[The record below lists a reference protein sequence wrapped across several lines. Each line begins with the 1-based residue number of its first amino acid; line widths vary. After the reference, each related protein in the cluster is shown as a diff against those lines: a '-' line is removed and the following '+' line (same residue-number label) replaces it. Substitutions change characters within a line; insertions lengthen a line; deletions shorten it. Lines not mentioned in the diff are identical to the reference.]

1 MRVAPSA
8 ACVQSGRMEP
18 GTLFPVHIAWADA
31 LARVGCAILFS
42 LSIGVERFVHKK
54 PVDFRPFVI
63 IALASCGLGLLAV
76 ELPFTSDDA
85 NLSIDPAKVISG
97 VMSGIG
103 FLGAGA
109 LFREGDIVKGAGSA
123 ASIWSAG
130 AIGLICGMGFLWLAG
145 LVALG
150 IVALFLLSRRFA
162 DTDAYTASLADDDE
176 DGSDR

>member
-1 MRVAPSA
+1 
-8 ACVQSGRMEP
+8 MEP
-18 GTLFPVHIAWADA
+18 GAFSPIHIGWVEA
-31 LARVGCAILFS
+31 LARVG
-42 LSIGVERFVHKK
+42 LSIILALAMGVERFVHKK

-63 IALASCGLGLLAV
+63 IALASCGLGLMAV
-76 ELPFTSDDA
+76 ELPFTSSDP

-97 VMSGIG
+97 VMTGIG

-150 IVALFLLSRRFA
+150 IVLLFLLSRRFVEV
-162 DTDAYTASLADDDE
+162 DTYTTRIDDGDKE
-176 DGSDR
+176 SEHSD

>member
-1 MRVAPSA
+1 
-8 ACVQSGRMEP
+8 MEP
-18 GTLFPVHIAWADA
+18 GTFSPVHIGWADA
-31 LARVGCAILFS
+31 SARVVLSILFA
-42 LSIGVERFVHKK
+42 LSIGVERFIHKK

-63 IALASCGLGLLAV
+63 ISLASCGLALLII
-76 ELPFTSDDA
+76 ELPFTSHDE

-109 LFREGDIVKGAGSA
+109 LFRDKDIVKGAGSA
-123 ASIWSAG
+123 AAIWSAG

-150 IVALFLLSRRFA
+150 VVLLFLLSRRFV
-162 DTDAYTASLADDDE
+162 DTRAYAAILGDDDE
-176 DGSDR
+176 EQTDR

>member
-1 MRVAPSA
+1 
-8 ACVQSGRMEP
+8 MEP
-18 GTLFPVHIAWADA
+18 GTFSPVHIGWADA
-31 LARVGCAILFS
+31 LARVALSILFA

-63 IALASCGLGLLAV
+63 ISLASCGLALLVA
-76 ELPFTSDDA
+76 ELPFTSDDG

-150 IVALFLLSRRFA
+150 VVLLFLLSRRYV
-162 DTDAYTASLADDDE
+162 DTDAYTASLGEDDKDQT
-176 DGSDR
+176 DR

>member
-1 MRVAPSA
+1 MD
-8 ACVQSGRMEP
+8 P
-18 GTLFPVHIAWADA
+18 GAFAPVHIGWIDA
-31 LARVGCAILFS
+31 FARLALSIVLA

-63 IALASCGLGLLAV
+63 ISLSACGLGLLAV
-76 ELPFTSDDA
+76 ELPFTSADP

-97 VMSGIG
+97 VMTGIG

-130 AIGLICGMGFLWLAG
+130 AIGLICGMGFLWLAAM
-145 LVALG
+145 VAARHRPSVPAQPPSGRHRPL
-150 IVALFLLSRRFA
+150 RRQPC
-162 DTDAYTASLADDDE
+162 
-176 DGSDR
+176 RR

>member
-1 MRVAPSA
+1 
-8 ACVQSGRMEP
+8 MEP
-18 GTLFPVHIAWADA
+18 GTFFPIHIAWTDA
-31 LARVGCAILFS
+31 FARIACAILFA
-42 LSIGVERFVHKK
+42 LSIGIERFVHKK

-63 IALASCGLGLLAV
+63 ISLASCGLGLLV
-76 ELPFTSDDA
+76 MELPFTSADA

-97 VMSGIG
+97 VMTGIG

-145 LVALG
+145 LIALG

-162 DTDAYTASLADDDE
+162 ETDPYTAHLDDD
-176 DGSDR
+176 DGDESKS

>member
-1 MRVAPSA
+1 
-8 ACVQSGRMEP
+8 MEP
-18 GTLFPVHIAWADA
+18 GTFSPIHIGWLDA
-31 LARVGCAILFS
+31 LVRIAMSIMLA
-42 LSIGVERFVHKK
+42 LSIGVERFIHKK

-63 IALASCGLGLLAV
+63 ISLASCGLALLIA
-76 ELPFTSDDA
+76 ELPFTSSDD

-130 AIGLICGMGFLWLAG
+130 AIGLICGLGFVWLAG

-150 IVALFLLSRRFA
+150 VVVLFLLSRHYA
-162 DTDAYTASLADDDE
+162 DVDAYTVSLKDE
-176 DGSDR
+176 NEDEGQR

>member
-1 MRVAPSA
+1 
-8 ACVQSGRMEP
+8 MEP
-18 GTLFPVHIAWADA
+18 GTFLPVHIGWIDA
-31 LARVGCAILFS
+31 LARIGLAILFA

-63 IALASCGLGLLAV
+63 ISLSSCGLGLLVV
-76 ELPFTSDDA
+76 ELPFTSADA

-145 LVALG
+145 LIALG
-150 IVALFLLSRRFA
+150 IVVLFLVSRRFVE
-162 DTDAYTASLADDDE
+162 TDPYTASLAGEDE
-176 DGSDR
+176 DKADT

>member
-1 MRVAPSA
+1 M
-8 ACVQSGRMEP
+8 MEP
-18 GTLFPVHIAWADA
+18 GTFGPVHLSYLDAVARLGLSILFA
-31 LARVGCAILFS
+31 LAL
-42 LSIGVERFVHKK
+42 GVERFAHKK

-63 IALASCGLGLLAV
+63 IALASCGLGILVV
-76 ELPFTSDDA
+76 ELPYTSADT

-123 ASIWSAG
+123 AAIWSAG
-130 AIGLICGMGFLWLAG
+130 AIGLICGMGFVWLAG

-150 IVALFLLSRRFA
+150 ILVLFLLSRRFV
-162 DTDAYTASLADDDE
+162 DTGAYNAGLVDDE
-176 DGSDR
+176 SPDVPDRSDT

>member
-1 MRVAPSA
+1 
-8 ACVQSGRMEP
+8 MEP
-18 GTLFPVHIAWADA
+18 GTFFPIHIAWADA
-31 LARVGCAILFS
+31 LARISLSILFA

-63 IALASCGLGLLAV
+63 ISLASCGLGLLVV
-76 ELPFTSDDA
+76 ELPFTSADP

-150 IVALFLLSRRFA
+150 IVILFLVSRRYV
-162 DTDAYTASLADDDE
+162 DTDAYTARATDADE
-176 DGSDR
+176 DGNTP

>member
-1 MRVAPSA
+1 
-8 ACVQSGRMEP
+8 MEP
-18 GTLFPVHIAWADA
+18 GTFSPIHITWADA
-31 LARVGCAILFS
+31 ALRVGLSILFA

-63 IALASCGLGLLAV
+63 ISLASCGVGLLAV
-76 ELPFTSDDA
+76 ELPFTSDDK

-97 VMSGIG
+97 VMGGIG

-123 ASIWSAG
+123 ASLWSAG
-130 AIGLICGMGFLWLAG
+130 AIGLICGMGFLWLAA

-150 IVALFLLSRRFA
+150 IALLFLVSRHYV
-162 DTDAYTASLADDDE
+162 DTGAYTASPTSDDKAK
-176 DGSDR
+176 SDS

>member
-1 MRVAPSA
+1 
-8 ACVQSGRMEP
+8 MEP
-18 GTLFPVHIAWADA
+18 GTFFPVHIGWADA
-31 LARVGCAILFS
+31 AARVALSILFA

-63 IALASCGLGLLAV
+63 ISLASCGLALLVA
-76 ELPFTSDDA
+76 ELPFTSSDD
-85 NLSIDPAKVISG
+85 NLSVDPAKVISG

-150 IVALFLLSRRFA
+150 IVLLFLLSRRFVEVGS
-162 DTDAYTASLADDDE
+162 YTTRIDDGDRE
-176 DGSDR
+176 SEHSD

>member
-1 MRVAPSA
+1 
-8 ACVQSGRMEP
+8 MEP
-18 GTLFPVHIAWADA
+18 GAFSPVHIGWADA
-31 LARVGCAILFS
+31 VVRVALSILFA

-63 IALASCGLGLLAV
+63 ISLASCGLAMLVA
-76 ELPFTSDDA
+76 ELPFTSSDD
-85 NLSIDPAKVISG
+85 NLSVDPAKVISG

-150 IVALFLLSRRFA
+150 VVLLFLLSRRFI
-162 DTDAYTASLADDDE
+162 DTDAYTASLSDDDE
-176 DGSDR
+176 DQTDR

>member
-1 MRVAPSA
+1 
-8 ACVQSGRMEP
+8 MEP
-18 GTLFPVHIAWADA
+18 GTFFPVHIGWFDA
-31 LARVGCAILFS
+31 LARIGLAILFA

-63 IALASCGLGLLAV
+63 ISLASCGLGLLAV
-76 ELPFTSDDA
+76 ELPYTSADT

-130 AIGLICGMGFLWLAG
+130 AIGLICGMGFVWLAG
-145 LVALG
+145 LIALG
-150 IVALFLLSRRFA
+150 IVLLFLLSRRFVE
-162 DTDAYTASLADDDE
+162 TGPYTASLADDDE
-176 DGSDR
+176 DKPDT

>member
-1 MRVAPSA
+1 
-8 ACVQSGRMEP
+8 MEP
-18 GTLFPVHIAWADA
+18 GAFSPIHIGWVEA
-31 LARVGCAILFS
+31 LARVGLAILFA

-63 IALASCGLGLLAV
+63 IALASCGLGLMAV
-76 ELPFTSDDA
+76 ELPFTSSDP
-85 NLSIDPAKVISG
+85 NLSVDPAKVISG
-97 VMSGIG
+97 VMTGIG

-150 IVALFLLSRRFA
+150 IVLLFLLSRRFVEV
-162 DTDAYTASLADDDE
+162 DSYTTRIDDGDKE
-176 DGSDR
+176 SERSD

>member
-1 MRVAPSA
+1 
-8 ACVQSGRMEP
+8 MEP
-18 GTLFPVHIAWADA
+18 GTFSPVHIGWADA
-31 LARVGCAILFS
+31 LARIALAIVFA
-42 LSIGVERFVHKK
+42 LSIGVERFLHKK

-63 IALASCGLGLLAV
+63 ISLSSCGLGLLV
-76 ELPFTSDDA
+76 MELPFTSADA

-97 VMSGIG
+97 VMGGIG
-103 FLGAGA
+103 FMGAGA

-150 IVALFLLSRRFA
+150 IVALLVVSHRFVE
-162 DTDAYTASLADDDE
+162 TDRYTAGIADDDR
-176 DGSDR
+176 D

>member
-1 MRVAPSA
+1 
-8 ACVQSGRMEP
+8 MEP
-18 GTLFPVHIAWADA
+18 GTFFPVHIAYVDA
-31 LARVGCAILFS
+31 FARLAFSILFA

-63 IALASCGLGLLAV
+63 ISLSSCALGLLV
-76 ELPFTSDDA
+76 MELPFAAADA

-97 VMSGIG
+97 VMGGIG
-103 FLGAGA
+103 FLGAGV
-109 LFREGDIVKGAGSA
+109 LFREGDVVKGAGSA

-150 IVALFLLSRRFA
+150 IVVLFLLTRRFIE
-162 DTDAYTASLADDDE
+162 TDRYTASLADDE
-176 DGSDR
+176 EEQANR

>member
-1 MRVAPSA
+1 
-8 ACVQSGRMEP
+8 MEP
-18 GTLFPVHIAWADA
+18 GTFTPIHIQWLDA
-31 LARVGCAILFS
+31 FARIAFAILFA
-42 LSIGVERFVHKK
+42 LSIGIERFVHKK

-63 IALASCGLGLLAV
+63 ISLSACGLGLLV
-76 ELPFTSDDA
+76 MELPFTSADA

-97 VMSGIG
+97 VMTGIG

-130 AIGLICGMGFLWLAG
+130 AIGLICGMGLIWLAG

-150 IVALFLLSRRFA
+150 IVFLFLFTRRFV
-162 DTDAYTASLADDDE
+162 DTDAYTASLGQDDE
-176 DGSDR
+176 ESTNS

>member
-1 MRVAPSA
+1 
-8 ACVQSGRMEP
+8 MEHGAFSP
-18 GTLFPVHIAWADA
+18 AHIAWIDA
-31 LARVGCAILFS
+31 LARIAFAILFA

-63 IALASCGLGLLAV
+63 IALASCGLGLLVV
-76 ELPFTSDDA
+76 ELPFSSDDP

-130 AIGLICGMGFLWLAG
+130 AIGLICGMGFIWLAG
-145 LVALG
+145 LIALG
-150 IVALFLLSRRFA
+150 IVLLFLLSRRFV
-162 DTDAYTASLADDDE
+162 DTESYTARLADDNE
-176 DGSDR
+176 DRADA